1 MYGGASRGSTTDY
14 AYHSVGEIGK
24 MTNDE
29 LTKFFSSIEWY
40 DNSKIRVIRGCKR
53 KAFYSLIG
61 PRGTKLA
68 SAVGDGANFGSS
80 FHAGL
85 SRYYNT
91 WGKFSES
98 ERRVFA
104 ARAFADEWA
113 EYFPTEHMQSKHR
126 LDNGLFILD
135 RYCEHYLTE
144 DPLYEPVE
152 SELGFAVKI
161 ESCKA
166 GPVKCEPFHY
176 VGRIDGIF
184 RRIADD
190 TYWLRETKTTGQTSP
205 TAIEKRLKQLK
216 FDHQPLGYV
225 ACIRQIQPQFK
236 ITGFLGDIIGVASQ
250 SLGFARDYFPV
261 KQSDCDNWREQ
272 LINTVEDWRKMYQ
285 RGLFDLIRPGQPIDN
300 INTFYQ
306 DTERCFDYGKC
317 AFYELCDYGINND
330 TLAMFEENTWNPL
343 LQRTPTRIE
352 IN

>member
-1 MYGGASRGSTTDY
+1 
-14 AYHSVGEIGK
+14 

-104 ARAFADEWA
+104 ARAFAEEWA

-135 RYCEHYLTE
+135 RYCEHYLAE

-161 ESCKA
+161 ISSAPCEA
-166 GPVKCEPFHY
+166 GRVYHPIPSFYY

-190 TYWLRETKTTGQTSP
+190 TYWLRETKTTGQTAP

-225 ACIRQIQPQFK
+225 ACIRQIQPQYK

-250 SLGFARDYFPV
+250 SLGFARDYFSV
-261 KQSDCDNWREQ
+261 NQSDCENWRQQ
-272 LINTVEDWRKMYQ
+272 LINTVEDWRNLVN
-285 RGLFDLIRPGQPIDN
+285 RGVGKQYLCSQSNCSDFHSSQDVNQ
-300 INTFYQ
+300 FYQ

-343 LQRTPTRIE
+343 LQRTPAKVE
-352 IN
+352 IA